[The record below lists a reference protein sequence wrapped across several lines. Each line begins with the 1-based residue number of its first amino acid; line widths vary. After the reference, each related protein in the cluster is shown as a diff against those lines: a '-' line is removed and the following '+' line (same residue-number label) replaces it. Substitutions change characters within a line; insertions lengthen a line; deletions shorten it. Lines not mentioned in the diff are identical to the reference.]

1 MNVSWYIVIQTQNTE
16 ALSLLY
22 KEPRAYYFYLKK
34 DDVEKVERF
43 TKKQLYEFVSD
54 GPFFVPDIESWTS
67 YYIVRTTKFGKYPY
81 RSVSDGLVLDCRKP
95 EGTISLLSNVSTGI
109 EPYFKV

>member
-22 KEPRAYYFYLKK
+22 KEPRAYWFYLNK
-34 DDVEKVERF
+34 DDVEKVGKF
-43 TKKQLYEFVSD
+43 TKQQLHAFVSD

-67 YYIVRTTKFGKYPY
+67 YYIVRTTKFDKYPY
-81 RSVSDGLVLDCRKP
+81 RAICSDLQ
-95 EGTISLLSNVSTGI
+95 ILLL
-109 EPYFKV
+109 E